1 MSRLVGPLVLIAT
14 WSFLQPTLTAGV
26 CGRLAGDD
34 PLPTDASFIFVGTVA
49 DTAAQEQ
56 NALIHVEEV
65 WRGGP
70 LPEWL
75 PVIGT
80 DDRNLLWEDQTQF
93 TRGERYLVVAYDRA
107 PWFALA
113 DVATQR
119 PIPRLWQRCGPP
131 HLRVHLPCLAQS
143 CGSLGQSHGWGRG
156 SLLLACWSGSSLSSV
171 RGFGDALRNPAEH

>member
-80 DDRNLLWEDQTQF
+80 NDRNLLWEDQTQF
-93 TRGERYLVVAYDRA
+93 TRGERYLVVAYRQGTVVRPRGCGYTTPYSA
-107 PWFALA
+107 PLAALRPSA
-113 DVATQR
+113 PSRPSSVPR
-119 PIPRLWQRCGPP
+119 PILWEPGAIPWLGPGI
-131 HLRVHLPCLAQS
+131 LVAGLLVGVFLIVRSRVRRRSAQS
-143 CGSLGQSHGWGRG
+143 R
-156 SLLLACWSGSSLSSV
+156 
-171 RGFGDALRNPAEH
+171 